1 MIRLDKF
8 LAQMNIGTRSEV
20 KNAVRKGKVT
30 VNGKVCKNAEEK
42 IEESTDKVCYENRE
56 IVYERYVYYMLNKPA
71 GVVSAT
77 KDNVDKTVMD
87 LFSDIPG
94 KDLFPVGRLDK
105 DTEGL
110 LLITNDGELAHNLL
124 SPKKHIS
131 KTYRVRTRDI
141 LTKEQLEALER
152 GVDIGEDTITLPA
165 EAEQIEEKELF
176 LTIYEG
182 KFHQVKR
189 MLKAVGNEVIYLE
202 RIKMGQLSLDETLP
216 RGEFRKLTTD
226 EVLLL
231 KKEN

>member
-56 IVYERYVYYMLNKPA
+56 IVYEKYVYYMLNKPA

-87 LFSDIPG
+87 LFSDISG

-141 LTKEQLEALER
+141 LAKEQLEALER